1 MNIKDLDPNSYTVI
15 EEQPQKKLNIK
26 DLAPDSYTEVEDFQ
40 DKLARQREKDKELYA
55 QTQENPIMSGIRG
68 ASDTL
73 SFGYDDE
80 LAAGLSAV
88 GSKLTGDDRPIGDIY
103 SADQAALE
111 AVKERAAED
120 NPISTLAGQIV
131 AAAATMK
138 PSAALAGKIGSGVA
152 RLGAGAKSAKAL
164 GLAGAAAAEG
174 GLYGSGTA
182 GQGERLKG
190 AATGAATGAAV
201 SGAMSGLGKLAQKA
215 PDFIPAA
222 RSGNT
227 IGNKVAATISPRRL
241 LPGTTKQ
248 NLLDYLSN
256 PELRKKASVTDV
268 SNEVSK
274 LSSTLG
280 DEMAA
285 SKKAVQDIYG
295 ELEDKAVGEISGAP
309 GDVLDSA
316 LQTIKN
322 NPKDMFSAKVKS
334 AIKTAKSIAE
344 GKSTK
349 TAGQP
354 DGVRL
359 LEARRFLDKGV
370 GDRKTLSKL
379 DNELIDEARGE
390 LQSVLRQSEP
400 MRQADD
406 LYSEFK
412 KVRKGV
418 EDKVFS
424 GPKGAKELDPEKLR
438 RALTTTTLKGEA
450 FEESLNTYDQF
461 IKSNPR
467 LANSPE
473 VQTAKASLDKL
484 KEVIDVG
491 QLEYKLSKSGG
502 PTAEAAFLV
511 AQGLGSSVL
520 GPGAFIGLPL
530 MNPTVW
536 SAIVD
541 NVSPTAQALMKNIE
555 KAAPIIKSAAVREI
569 VKQEQRKD

>member
-1 MNIKDLDPNSYTVI
+1 M
-15 EEQPQKKLNIK
+15 NIK
-26 DLAPDSYTEVEDFQ
+26 DLAPGSYTVIEDEESKPLNINDLPEGSYTEVEAPEDTFQ
-40 DKLARQREKDKELYA
+40 AKLIKEQEKIEQLKAEQDPGMLGSA
-55 QTQENPIMSGIRG
+55 VVG
-68 ASDTL
+68 ASTL
-73 SFGYDDE
+73 GDHVGGRHA
-80 LAAGLSAV
+80 AAGIMGLRDYMTGKYPELGEAYAANKKDIDMVRDRAYEANPASYIG
-88 GSKLTGDDRPIGDIY
+88 GS
-103 SADQAALE
+103 
-111 AVKERAAED
+111 V
-120 NPISTLAGQIV
+120 AG
-131 AAAATMK
+131 
-138 PSAALAGKIGSGVA
+138 GVA
-152 RLGAGAKSAKAL
+152 TG
-164 GLAGAAAAEG
+164 GAAA
-174 GLYGSGTA
+174 
-182 GQGERLKG
+182 KG
-190 AATGAATGAAV
+190 AQLLGGGIKGAVGASTIEGAAQ
-201 SGAMSGLGKLAQKA
+201 GLGSSRAEDLEGLAKDA
-215 PDFIPAA
+215 AMGGALGGGISGVTGVMGKVANKVPDFIPAA
-222 RSGNT
+222 REGDT
-227 IGNKVAATISPRRL
+227 IGNKVAATMSPRRL

-248 NLLDYLSN
+248 DLLDYFSN

-280 DEMAA
+280 DEMTA

-354 DGVRL
+354 DGTRL

-511 AQGLGSSVL
+511 AQGLGSSMF
-520 GPGAFIGLPL
+520 GPAAFMGLPL